1 MASSLLP
8 RMQDNFAEQI
18 KVSLEGFEEIATLK
32 KYVSRLRAQQGMFSD
47 SEEEEEQLS
56 DSMSVDWKES
66 KPAKPTK

>member
-1 MASSLLP
+1 
-8 RMQDNFAEQI
+8 MQDNFAEQI

>member
-1 MASSLLP
+1 MAFSLLP

-66 KPAKPTK
+66 KPAKPIK